1 MSTTTDNHR
10 YAYCEWCGDRYNIS
24 AKKVLPFGIYICAV
38 CERQKGMTPEKA
50 VQIRE
55 KKGDAS

>member
-1 MSTTTDNHR
+1 MCNRR
-10 YAYCEWCGDRYNIS
+10 YAHCGWCGAVWNIS
-24 AKKVLPFGIYICAV
+24 RKQTLPFGVYICPV